1 MSQDPV
7 DDVLILNA
15 SDDFDGPTAAT
26 ANFRIDIEYA
36 LESLGPGHRGMPF
49 NGCANFS
56 IGDSVHS
63 FATFGRGDLPTPSV
77 VRCQYAVI
85 ASEIDPGLG
94 NQCRQSSYEIY
105 RVEG

>member
-26 ANFRIDIEYA
+26 T
-36 LESLGPGHRGMPF
+36 
-49 NGCANFS
+49 NFS

-63 FATFGRGDLPTPSV
+63 FTTFGRGDLPTPSV

-94 NQCRQSSYEIY
+94 N
-105 RVEG
+105 